1 MNIEVKISFDK
12 TAAGLIQELINAI
25 AGLAIA
31 INKLTATGSAATRSQ
46 IQPAYTVKKD
56 EPVSQEEASVS
67 KEEQPITIE
76 QVREAF
82 LVKNSSANKPKLKA
96 ILEQFGVKKVTDL
109 KEKDFPAVLEALEK
123 I

>member
-46 IQPAYTVKKD
+46 IQPASTVKKD

>member
-12 TAAGLIQELINAI
+12 TAVGLIQELINAI
-25 AGLAIA
+25 AGLALNIG
-31 INKLTATGSAATRSQ
+31 KLAAAGKPG
-46 IQPAYTVKKD
+46 QPTTTKKA
-56 EPVSQEEASVS
+56 EQEEP
-67 KEEQPITIE
+67 KEKAPVAEGPSPITIE

-82 LVKNSSANKPKLKA
+82 LAKNSSTNKPKLKA

-109 KEKDFPAVLEALEK
+109 KEKDFPAVLKALEE